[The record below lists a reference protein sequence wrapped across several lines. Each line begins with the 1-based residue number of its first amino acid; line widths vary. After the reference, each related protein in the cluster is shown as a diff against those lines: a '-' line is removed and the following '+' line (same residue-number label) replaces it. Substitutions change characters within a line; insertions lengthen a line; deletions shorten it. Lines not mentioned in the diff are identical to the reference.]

1 MYFVTECRRVLI
13 IRDSIIKDLAPIEG
27 VTLEAYPSS
36 TIGYLS
42 VLISNGGI
50 NFTNYDFLIVH
61 VGTNNIGNRDSFGAI
76 VSDFGNLIAQ
86 IRKKKPSIRIIIS
99 SILPRPLDH
108 TDTDNM
114 IKKVNTHLRTVMAP
128 DLNFHFIR
136 SHRAFSKY
144 GTYRRYLYA
153 KKDQGLHLN
162 SEGSN
167 RLRYFFLI
175 VISTLD

>member
-1 MYFVTECRRVLI
+1 MHI
-13 IRDSIIKDLAPIEG
+13 
-27 VTLEAYPSS
+27 
-36 TIGYLS
+36 
-42 VLISNGGI
+42 
-50 NFTNYDFLIVH
+50 
-61 VGTNNIGNRDSFGAI
+61 GTNNIGNRDSFGAI
-76 VSDFGNLIAQ
+76 VSDLIIAQ

-136 SHRAFSKY
+136 SYRAFSKY

-162 SEGSN
+162 TEGSN
-167 RLRYFFLI
+167 RLRYFFLR